1 MTEVVVYST
10 SWCPECH
17 AAKRFLDAKRVPYR
31 EVDIEKEF
39 ARPREQ
45 LVELTGQRSVPQVV
59 IGETHV
65 GGFDELF
72 ALEHDNVLD
81 PLLEREGISGN

>member
-1 MTEVVVYST
+1 MNQVKVYST

-17 AAKRFLDAKRVPYR
+17 AAKRFLDAKKVPYL
-31 EVDIEKEF
+31 EIDIEKEF

-45 LVELTGQRSVPQVV
+45 LVGITGQRSVPQIV

-65 GGFDELF
+65 GGFDDLY
-72 ALEHDNVLD
+72 ALEHDGVLD
-81 PLLEREGISGN
+81 GLLKLEGITS